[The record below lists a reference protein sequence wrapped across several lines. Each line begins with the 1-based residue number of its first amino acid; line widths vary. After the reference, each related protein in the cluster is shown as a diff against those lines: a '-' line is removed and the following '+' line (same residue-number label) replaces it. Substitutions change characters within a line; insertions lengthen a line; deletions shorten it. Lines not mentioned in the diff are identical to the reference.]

1 MKAAQDLIADKDNAM
16 EAEIQTAENN
26 LLNTML
32 NLRLKAD
39 KSILEEM
46 IATANEINAN
56 AYTEESYSVLT
67 TALAKANDVMADDN
81 ATQEDVDAAAN
92 AVKAAMDGLV
102 AVDGTPAETP
112 TEGNDTAGTQTG
124 QESTTPKANA
134 AKTGDF
140 APIAGMAAIA
150 VTGAALLLTRKKK

>member
-1 MKAAQDLIADKDNAM
+1 M
-16 EAEIQTAENN
+16 EAEIQTAEKN

-67 TALAKANDVMADDN
+67 TALAKANDVMADVN

-102 AVDGTPAETP
+102 AVDGTEVQTP
-112 TEGNDTAGTQTG
+112 STGNNATQVG
-124 QESTTPKANA
+124 QETTTTKANA
-134 AKTGDF
+134 AKTGDV
-140 APIAGMAAIA
+140 AVPAAVIGLLVASA
-150 VTGAALLLTRKKK
+150 VAVGITKKRKK

>member
-1 MKAAQDLIADKDNAM
+1 
-16 EAEIQTAENN
+16 
-26 LLNTML
+26 ML

-102 AVDGTPAETP
+102 AVDGIEVQTPST
-112 TEGNDTAGTQTG
+112 GNNATQVG
-124 QESTTPKANA
+124 QETTTTKANA
-134 AKTGDF
+134 AKTGDV
-140 APIAGMAAIA
+140 AVPAAVIGLLAASA
-150 VTGAALLLTRKKK
+150 VAVGITKKRKK